1 MSDPLQSLIRVRQQ
15 SQDQA
20 QTSLSRAIQAA
31 AAAEQAA
38 AAAETA
44 IRDEQEAAGAL
55 TADDGAVEAFARWLP
70 AARIR
75 AWEATE
81 QAEWAQG
88 EVARNRALLTASR
101 SALESVQELAD
112 GRAAQRAKIRLSHDT
127 RDMADFRPKR

>member
-1 MSDPLQSLIRVRQQ
+1 MTDPLQALIRVRQQ
-15 SQDQA
+15 SQDLA
-20 QTSLSRAIQAA
+20 QTALARAIQAA

-44 IRDEQEAAGAL
+44 IRDEQEAASAL

-75 AWEATE
+75 ACEAGE

-88 EVARNRALLTASR
+88 EVARSRALLTACR

-112 GRAAQRAKIRLSHDT
+112 GRAAVRAKTRLDHET
-127 RDMADFRPKR
+127 RAIADFRPKR